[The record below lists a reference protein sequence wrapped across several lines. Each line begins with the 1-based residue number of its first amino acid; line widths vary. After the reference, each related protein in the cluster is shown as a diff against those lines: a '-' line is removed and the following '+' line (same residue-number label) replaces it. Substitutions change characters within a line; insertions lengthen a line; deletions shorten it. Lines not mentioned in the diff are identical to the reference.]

1 MDAGLSA
8 QPHVA
13 ASPRSRAQRRAVAM
27 RQDAA
32 TTAALTILGQKWVLR
47 IIRAL
52 SDRTQRFCEL
62 QDTLGGAN
70 SATLSARLKM
80 LEDEGLV
87 DRRMVSSV
95 PPWVEYS
102 LTDKGRDL
110 AQALA
115 TVDRWAARWTS
126 A

>member
-8 QPHVA
+8 QPHA
-13 ASPRSRAQRRAVAM
+13 TPPRSRAERRAAAL

-52 SDRTQRFCEL
+52 SEQTQRFCEL
-62 QDTLGGAN
+62 QDALGGAN
-70 SATLSARLKM
+70 SATLSARLKL

-87 DRRMVSSV
+87 DRRLVSSL

-110 AQALA
+110 ARALA
-115 TVDRWAARWTS
+115 PIDRWAARWAANS
-126 A
+126 

>member
-1 MDAGLSA
+1 
-8 QPHVA
+8 
-13 ASPRSRAQRRAVAM
+13 M

-52 SDRTQRFCEL
+52 SDSTQRFCEL

-115 TVDRWAARWTS
+115 TVDRWAARWAS

>member
-8 QPHVA
+8 QPHLA
-13 ASPRSRAQRRAVAM
+13 APPRSRAQRRATAM

-115 TVDRWAARWTS
+115 TVDRWAARWAS